1 MFDNAR
7 ESCWELG
14 SHETFCYSINEDSWA
29 ILPQGSFDDPENED
43 SWDDETNMSLI
54 CLGDFIYTMSREN
67 ECTSI
72 KRLNTS

>member
-1 MFDNAR
+1 MFVNGSK
-7 ESCWELG
+7 SCWESG

-67 ECTSI
+67 ESTSI
-72 KRLNTS
+72 KRLFTS